1 MFIYIYT
8 CTSLS
13 MSYLIIKAFS
23 LASCVWRLIPW
34 DSVLVAAGSS
44 WFRRQLAE
52 MEKKQ
57 TKEDEWTANTAPAR
71 IHLEIGF
78 GWWTLCEQSQLPL
91 RSWISQTEE
100 GCETRSRPSIWP
112 RALRSN
118 DRAAVFVW
126 RCFKKMPMPR
136 IRWSWDVL
144 RSSSMACWFM
154 AWMTFLFPVVQ
165 VTLPCALRY
174 LHRRKG
180 SGTARGLRSS
190 RRLDPPGSLLKLER
204 HVVGQ
209 ASSSSWW

>member
-1 MFIYIYT
+1 MYVYIYIYT

-78 GWWTLCEQSQLPL
+78 G
-91 RSWISQTEE
+91 
-100 GCETRSRPSIWP
+100 
-112 RALRSN
+112 
-118 DRAAVFVW
+118 
-126 RCFKKMPMPR
+126 
-136 IRWSWDVL
+136 
-144 RSSSMACWFM
+144 
-154 AWMTFLFPVVQ
+154 
-165 VTLPCALRY
+165 
-174 LHRRKG
+174 
-180 SGTARGLRSS
+180 
-190 RRLDPPGSLLKLER
+190 
-204 HVVGQ
+204 
-209 ASSSSWW
+209 